1 MEYRTE
7 DIIQMRTDIVLKL
20 FISKSVGLDEKELA
34 VLAILNGLYS
44 NKQDYLTISIGGL
57 AYNLSKRWIDARNK
71 DRRLYNNIKSG
82 IQSLA
87 DRKLIKILDQN
98 GDNYIISNDG
108 LEVNT
113 DKEKFVVVEL
123 WEMQKI
129 FSESNKP
136 FNVFLFF
143 VNLVGTI
150 NNQTK
155 EWHMTQDDMAALW
168 GASKRT
174 VNDYLK
180 QLEEMQLIYVYRH
193 KKRRSNGTYYKLN
206 NSYGRYC
213 DKDAVIAEALK
224 YSDTVECEDFVEK
237 LDRRAIKL
245 RYNAYCNDA
254 KKYMNNFDAE
264 VDLCRQCIA
273 YNKSLKYK
281 PVEGYYDGEY
291 KQGELLD
298 LSVFP
303 DEVRKAVDGNL
314 GEPVPMEH
322 DFSIEEILDMPTE
335 GEVLSEPIMAN
346 IGFAGQDDLCKDN
359 HTTIGVQFKTGDY
372 EEPDYIEAD
381 NLTSN
386 IKIDEPKVSAD
397 KGQNTNNSDSA
408 DSESHGQIDQESFC
422 VTKKDSDLIDID
434 DPY

>member
-1 MEYRTE
+1 MYKMVLGFRRGQA
-7 DIIQMRTDIVLKL
+7 IMLKL

-44 NKQDYLTISIGGL
+44 NKQDYLTISISGL

-71 DRRLYNNIKSG
+71 DRRLYNNIKIG
-82 IQSLA
+82 IKSLA
-87 DRKLIKILDQN
+87 NRKIIKILDQN
-98 GDNYIISNDG
+98 GDNYIISNEG

-113 DKEKFVVVEL
+113 DKEKFAVVEL

-143 VNLVGTI
+143 VNLIGTI
-150 NNQTK
+150 NNKTK
-155 EWHMTQDDMAALW
+155 EWHMSQDDMVALY
-168 GASKRT
+168 GYGKET
-174 VNDYLK
+174 VNDYLE
-180 QLEEMQLIYVYRH
+180 QLEKMQLIYVYRH
-193 KKRRSNGTYYKLN
+193 KKRRANGTYYKLN

-213 DKDAVIAEALK
+213 DKDAVIAEAQK

-245 RYNAYCNDA
+245 RYNAYCDGA
-254 KKYMNNFDAE
+254 KKYNDPATVIALYKE
-264 VDLCRQCIA
+264 CVA

-303 DEVRKAVDGNL
+303 DEVRNEADDNWGD
-314 GEPVPMEH
+314 PVSMEN
-322 DFSIEEILDMPTE
+322 DFSVEEILDMPTE
-335 GEVLSEPIMAN
+335 GEVQNEP
-346 IGFAGQDDLCKDN
+346 
-359 HTTIGVQFKTGDY
+359 TIGKCRLRGSIR
-372 EEPDYIEAD
+372 PDKYS
-381 NLTSN
+381 LHRS
-386 IKIDEPKVSAD
+386 
-397 KGQNTNNSDSA
+397 
-408 DSESHGQIDQESFC
+408 
-422 VTKKDSDLIDID
+422 
-434 DPY
+434 